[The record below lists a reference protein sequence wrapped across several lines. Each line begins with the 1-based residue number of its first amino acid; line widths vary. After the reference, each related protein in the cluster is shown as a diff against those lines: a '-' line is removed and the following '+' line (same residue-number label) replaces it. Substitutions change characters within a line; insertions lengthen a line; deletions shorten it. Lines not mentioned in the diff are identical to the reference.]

1 MLKKGLAWHYKA
13 YDKRAELDKVI
24 IVLSL
29 LIGSFSFILDL
40 KRQGN
45 YSFFLLVGCKCSGK

>member
-40 KRQGN
+40 KRQGK
-45 YSFFLLVGCKCSGK
+45 YSSFLVVGCKCSGK